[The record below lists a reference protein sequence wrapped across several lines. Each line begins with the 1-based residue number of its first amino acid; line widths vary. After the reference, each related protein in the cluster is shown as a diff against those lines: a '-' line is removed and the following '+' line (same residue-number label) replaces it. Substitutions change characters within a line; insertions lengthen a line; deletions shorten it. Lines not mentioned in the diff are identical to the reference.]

1 MIELTDEMKQAIN
14 SALSD
19 RVPMVVSY
27 VGGDGQPNIGFR
39 GSTQAFSDDQLAIW
53 VRNPDGGIL
62 HGIAANPKLALLYR
76 NPAAR
81 LAWQF
86 HGRARRDDGEQV
98 RRTVYDNAPEAER
111 NLDPE
116 QNGVAV
122 IIDIDRVIARGEV
135 LMER

>member
-19 RVPMVVSY
+19 GVPVVVSY
-27 VGGDGQPNIGFR
+27 VGGDGQPNISLR
-39 GSTQAFSDDQLAIW
+39 GSTQVFSDDQLAIW
-53 VRNPDGGIL
+53 VRNPSGGL
-62 HGIAANPKLALLYR
+62 LSGIAASPPMALLYR

-81 LAWQF
+81 LSWQF
-86 HGRARRDDGEQV
+86 HGRARRDDDEQV
-98 RRTVYDNAPEAER
+98 RGTVYGNSPEAER